1 MIIWIASYP
10 KSGNTWVR
18 FFLLSLILG
27 NKKKINLNN
36 LKAISQYPTQSQ
48 YKGITSDFFNLQEI
62 SRNWEKSQ
70 KIINADKKIRFFKT
84 HNMLIEFQNNLFT
97 NLNNTLGTIY
107 VIRDPRNVITSIKN
121 HYSFKNYS
129 ETKDFL
135 FNEKQI
141 ITLSEY
147 EKKEY
152 IGKKDYQL
160 PQIIGS
166 WQMHYKSWKGM
177 KKNFLLIKYENL
189 IKNPKKEFLKV
200 SIFLEKVLKT
210 KFTEKQINNAIKSSS
225 FFKLKKMEEDYGFE
239 ESAED
244 RKGGKKKFF
253 NLGPKNDWKKL
264 LDEKIANE
272 ITFKFRKE
280 MEELGY
286 L

>member
-18 FFLLSLILG
+18 FFLLSLLLG
-27 NKKKINLNN
+27 NKKKINLNS
-36 LKAISQYPTQSQ
+36 LKSISQYPTQSQ
-48 YKGITSDFFNLQEI
+48 YKDLTSDFFNLQEVAK
-62 SRNWEKSQ
+62 NWKKSQ
-70 KIINADKKIRFFKT
+70 DRINADKKVRFFKT
-84 HNMLIEFQNNLFT
+84 HNMLIKFQNNLFT
-97 NLNNTLGTIY
+97 DLNNTLATIY
-107 VIRDPRNVITSIKN
+107 IIRDPRNVITSIKN
-121 HYSFKNYS
+121 HYSLKNYS
-129 ETKDFL
+129 ETKNFL

-141 ITLSEY
+141 ITLSEH

-152 IGKKDYQL
+152 VGKKDYQL

-177 KKNFLLIKYENL
+177 EKNFLLIKYENL
-189 IKNPKKEFLKV
+189 IKNPKKEFLKL
-200 SIFLEKVLKT
+200 SIFIGKILKT
-210 KFTEKQINNAIKSSS
+210 KFTEKQIHNAVESSS

-264 LDEKIANE
+264 LDNKIANE
-272 ITFKFRKE
+272 ITSKFGKE
-280 MEELGY
+280 MKELGY

>member
-1 MIIWIASYP
+1 
-10 KSGNTWVR
+10 
-18 FFLLSLILG
+18 
-27 NKKKINLNN
+27 
-36 LKAISQYPTQSQ
+36 
-48 YKGITSDFFNLQEI
+48 
-62 SRNWEKSQ
+62 
-70 KIINADKKIRFFKT
+70 
-84 HNMLIEFQNNLFT
+84 MLIEFQNNLFT
-97 NLNNTLGTIY
+97 NFNNTLGTIY
-107 VIRDPRNVITSIKN
+107 IIRDPRNVITSIKN

-200 SIFLEKVLKT
+200 CIFLEKVLKT
-210 KFTEKQINNAIKSSS
+210 KFTEKQINNAVKSSS

-253 NLGPKNDWKKL
+253 NLGPKNNWKKL
-264 LDEKIANE
+264 LDKKIANE